1 MITIK
6 HNQDNSE
13 NVNISNCPVLLGD
26 SGYALRDFLQTP
38 IPNPQTPAENRYNA
52 AHKRTRSRIE
62 CAIGQLKNSWR
73 CLSKLRVKGPT
84 YAAEI
89 IKAVIV
95 LHNRR
100 MDENPEDLPT
110 QEEEQ
115 EDECPPE
122 EMGTTEARAAAR
134 PKLVAFITH
143 CGQTSV
149 VEANRSGVP
158 LVGIPLFGDQ
168 IFVAALMRHK
178 GIGEYVDIK
187 TADDPEVIAQ
197 VIFIID

>member
-1 MITIK
+1 MLRRSDAQNFRLYQILSAQMLRK
-6 HNQDNSE
+6 KGNAQKRFNQG
-13 NVNISNCPVLLGD
+13 VLLGD

-73 CLSKLRVKGPT
+73 CLSKLRVKDPA

-110 QEEEQ
+110 QEEE
-115 EDECPPE
+115 EEDDECPPE
-122 EMGTTEARAAAR
+122 EMGTAEARAAG
-134 PKLVAFITH
+134 KQK
-143 CGQTSV
+143 QT
-149 VEANRSGVP
+149 ELIN
-158 LVGIPLFGDQ
+158 F
-168 IFVAALMRHK
+168 FVR
-178 GIGEYVDIK
+178 
-187 TADDPEVIAQ
+187 
-197 VIFIID
+197 